1 MLIAIHSGAAL
12 GVGEFGAV
20 SPLAVHRRGA
30 IGYYPRLPGIGIIIP
45 SSDI

>member
-20 SPLAVHRRGA
+20 SHWRCIEGA
-30 IGYYPRLPGIGIIIP
+30 LLGTIPDYPELV
-45 SSDI
+45 